1 MMMNKY
7 KGETKGTLAN
17 KEYVFRLTFESIV
30 SIEDRTNKSIMQ
42 IATEMGNNN
51 FAMRDIVIVLYEA
64 LKGADNKI
72 VQKAVGDL
80 VIQNGLV
87 NSAVL
92 ASQILTTIFMGE
104 KKEDNDPLVEAENK
118 EQNTPSKNT

>member
-1 MMMNKY
+1 
-7 KGETKGTLAN
+7 
-17 KEYVFRLTFESIV
+17 
-30 SIEDRTNKSIMQ
+30 MQ